1 MKKSAVSVMQKRF
14 VSFVKTI
21 LKMVLVLLAMMI
33 AYVVTVMDLGK
44 VMLQIV
50 LALLAVDLECKA
62 FNVVSNKKLR

>member
-1 MKKSAVSVMQKRF
+1 
-14 VSFVKTI
+14 
-21 LKMVLVLLAMMI
+21 MMI